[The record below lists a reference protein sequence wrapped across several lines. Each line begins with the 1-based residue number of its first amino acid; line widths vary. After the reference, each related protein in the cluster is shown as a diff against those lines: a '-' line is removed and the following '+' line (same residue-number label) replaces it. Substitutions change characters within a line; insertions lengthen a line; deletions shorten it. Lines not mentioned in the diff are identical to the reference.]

1 MPRLWTAL
9 MLAVAASTSLGT
21 GVGAPDTPLEWK
33 WKENDQFWVEYA
45 SEYQD
50 KNTFG
55 GAEQKSHETVNGVF
69 QLTVRKAN
77 ADRSATLGVKVHKFD
92 FSNAQAKPLSEKL
105 TGSDFEV
112 SLDPQLAITRI
123 AGLEKVIQALPG
135 AEEMDKN
142 QFRFLKTIVE
152 SMNRY
157 WLTELLIAMP
167 NRATKPGDQWEQ
179 KTTLNLDPLGL
190 LIMQRSL
197 KDAGPVQED
206 GKELRKITMD
216 VKFDCTP
223 SKNEDNVLPFKIETM
238 EMKRSECTTAATFD
252 PAAGRLVRSASKQKY
267 AMHLKMD
274 IGGTAREGDNERE
287 QTHEVRVL
295 DKSPLK

>member
-1 MPRLWTAL
+1 MMRSWTAL
-9 MLAVAASTSLGT
+9 LLLTAVA
-21 GVGAPDTPLEWK
+21 APDTPLEWK

-50 KNTFG
+50 RNTFA
-55 GAEQKSHETVNGVF
+55 GAEQKQQATVSGVF
-69 QLTVRKAN
+69 EVTVRKAN
-77 ADRSATLGVKVHKFD
+77 ADRSVTLGVKVHKFD
-92 FSNAQAKPLSEKL
+92 FSNPSAKPLAEKL
-105 TGSDFEV
+105 TGADFDV
-112 SLDPQLAITRI
+112 SLDPQLAITKI
-123 AGLEKVIQALPG
+123 GGLEKVVKALPG
-135 AEEMDKN
+135 ADEMNPN
-142 QFRFLKTIVE
+142 QFKLLVTIVE

-157 WLTELLIAMP
+157 WLTEFLIAMP
-167 NRATKPGDQWEQ
+167 NKATKTGDQWEQ

-223 SKNEDNVLPFKIETM
+223 SKNEANVLPFKIEKM
-238 EMKRSECTTAATFD
+238 EMKRSECSTVATFD
-252 PAAGRLVRSASKQKY
+252 AAAGRLVKSASKQKY

-274 IGGTAREGDNERE
+274 IAGTPQEGDNERE
-287 QTHEVRVL
+287 QTHDIRVL